1 MRWTSNLSGVA
12 AMLAAT
18 GSFVIGDSFMK
29 LVTSDLPPFEVLF
42 LRGVAASLA
51 CGLLLVALGDWRV
64 VSSAL
69 HPRAL
74 LRAAGETL
82 SVLCYIV
89 ALARLPIADAIAILQ
104 TAPLILIL
112 AVAFLL
118 RERVG
123 AARVALALVGFAGAF
138 LVAQPGPAGLSSAAL
153 LAFASA
159 MLIAARDLVGRGIP
173 SHVPVMVVTFATNV
187 MVMVVAAAMSL
198 DFESWRAPAGWHLAF
213 LGFAGLFVTF
223 GHVGLLLAYRLGRT
237 AAVAPFFYSFALW
250 AVLSGLLRLRR
261 RAERS
266 GACRDR
272 SDRRQR
278 RRHRPH
284 RPAPWRGDRLDG
296 SAVTGSPLQILRSG
310 FRSEAARVALPG
322 DPAVFKHVNPVGVG
336 QGEGDVLLTEE
347 HGDVGCLPEPLERL

>member
-1 MRWTSNLSGVA
+1 MPRPSNLSGIA
-12 AMLAAT
+12 AMLAGTA
-18 GSFVIGDSFMK
+18 SFVVGDSFMK
-29 LVTSDLPPFEVLF
+29 LVTRDLPPFEVLF

-51 CGLLLVALGDWRV
+51 CGLLLLVLGDWRF

-89 ALARLPIADAIAILQ
+89 ALARMPIADVVAILQ

-138 LVAQPGPAGLSSAAL
+138 LVAQPRPAGISPAAL

-159 MLIAARDLVGRGIP
+159 LLIAARDLVGRDVPARI
-173 SHVPVMVVTFATNV
+173 PVMVVTFATNV
-187 MVMVVAAAMSL
+187 MVMIVAGAMSL
-198 DFESWRAPAGWHLAF
+198 GLESWQAPAEWHLAF
-213 LGFAGLFVTF
+213 LAFAGVFVTL

-250 AVLSGLLRLRR
+250 AVLSGLLVFGVLPN
-261 RAERS
+261 ALALVGIALIAGS
-266 GACRDR
+266 GVAIVLLD
-272 SDRRQR
+272 QR
-278 RRHRPH
+278 RGEEI
-284 RPAPWRGDRLDG
+284 AL
-296 SAVTGSPLQILRSG
+296 A
-310 FRSEAARVALPG
+310 EAL
-322 DPAVFKHVNPVGVG
+322 
-336 QGEGDVLLTEE
+336 
-347 HGDVGCLPEPLERL
+347 

>member
-1 MRWTSNLSGVA
+1 MRRTSNLSGVA
-12 AMLAAT
+12 AMFAAT
-18 GSFVIGDSFMK
+18 GSFVVGDSFMK

-51 CGLLLVALGDWRV
+51 CGLLLLALGDWRV
-64 VSSAL
+64 VSSTL

-89 ALARLPIADAIAILQ
+89 ALARMPIADVIAILQ

-112 AVAFLL
+112 AVAFFL

-138 LVAQPGPAGLSSAAL
+138 LVAQPGPAGISPAAL

-159 MLIAARDLVGRGIP
+159 VLIAARDLVGRDVPARI
-173 SHVPVMVVTFATNV
+173 PVMVVTFATNV
-187 MVMVVAAAMSL
+187 IVMAASAVML
-198 DFESWRAPAGWHLAF
+198 VGFERWQAPKDWHLAF
-213 LGFAGLFVTF
+213 LGFAGLFVTL

-250 AVLSGLLRLRR
+250 AVLSGFFVFGVLPNALAHAGIALI
-261 RAERS
+261 AGS
-266 GACRDR
+266 GVAIVLID
-272 SDRRQR
+272 QR
-278 RRHRPH
+278 R
-284 RPAPWRGDRLDG
+284 
-296 SAVTGSPLQILRSG
+296 
-310 FRSEAARVALPG
+310 
-322 DPAVFKHVNPVGVG
+322 
-336 QGEGDVLLTEE
+336 GEEIALTEA
-347 HGDVGCLPEPLERL
+347 L

>member
-1 MRWTSNLSGVA
+1 MHRTSNLSGVA

-18 GSFVIGDSFMK
+18 ASFVVGDTFMK
-29 LVTSDLPPFEVLF
+29 AVTADLPPFEVLF

-51 CGLLLVALGDWRV
+51 CGLLLAALGYLRV
-64 VSSAL
+64 ISSAL

-89 ALARLPIADAIAILQ
+89 ALARLPIADTIAILQ

-123 AARVALALVGFAGAF
+123 AARVGLALIGFAGAF
-138 LVAQPGPAGLSSAAL
+138 LVAQPGPAGISPAAL

-159 MLIAARDLVGRGIP
+159 LLIAARDLVGRDVPAHI
-173 SHVPVMVVTFATNV
+173 PVMVVTFATNV
-187 MVMVVAAAMSL
+187 MVMVAAGAMSL
-198 DFESWRAPAGWHLAF
+198 AFEHWRPPAAWHLAF
-213 LGFAGLFVTF
+213 LGSAGLFVTL

-250 AVLSGLLRLRR
+250 AVLSGLFVFGDLPNAL
-261 RAERS
+261 ALAGIALIAGS
-266 GACRDR
+266 GAAIVLLD
-272 SDRRQR
+272 QR
-278 RRHRPH
+278 RG
-284 RPAPWRGDRLDG
+284 AEI
-296 SAVTGSPLQILRSG
+296 A
-310 FRSEAARVALPG
+310 
-322 DPAVFKHVNPVGVG
+322 
-336 QGEGDVLLTEE
+336 LTEA
-347 HGDVGCLPEPLERL
+347 L